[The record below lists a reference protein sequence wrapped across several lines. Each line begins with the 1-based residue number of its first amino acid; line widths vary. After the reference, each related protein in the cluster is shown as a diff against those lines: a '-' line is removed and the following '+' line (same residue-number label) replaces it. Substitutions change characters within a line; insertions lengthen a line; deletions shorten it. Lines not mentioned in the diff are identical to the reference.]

1 MRVGRIF
8 INMRLIRW
16 SGLIRLGLPN
26 VAAETWSIAK
36 KFLAMLVFRLEVIEI
51 CRRLLEG

>member
-1 MRVGRIF
+1 MR
-8 INMRLIRW
+8 MRLIRW
-16 SGLIRLGLPN
+16 GGLIRWGLLN

-36 KFLAMLVFRLEVIEI
+36 KFLAMLAFRLEVIEI